1 MGPFTVPRELRKA
14 DVPPGCPTITPARL
28 RATWMVDHL
37 SHDMSMGGLT
47 KLAGFTS
54 WRSYQ
59 PLQQY
64 IPQPDEPT
72 LFAQAVRR

>member
-1 MGPFTVPRELRKA
+1 
-14 DVPPGCPTITPARL
+14 
-28 RATWMVDHL
+28 MVDHL
-37 SHDMSMGGLT
+37 THGMSMGGLT
-47 KLAGFTS
+47 TLAGFTS